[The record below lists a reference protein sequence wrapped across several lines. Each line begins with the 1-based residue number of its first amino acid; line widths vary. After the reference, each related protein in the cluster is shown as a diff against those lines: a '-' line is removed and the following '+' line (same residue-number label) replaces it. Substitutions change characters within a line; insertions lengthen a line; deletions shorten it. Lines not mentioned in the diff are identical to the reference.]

1 MTRIFVGIALLLAA
15 LLPAS
20 GNSFT
25 AQASDAVFLLYF
37 QNAQGNQSFACTAT
51 AFERQDNVY
60 RFLTAAHCLGSD
72 RRDRELSA
80 DTSKDVYFLTADE
93 TDGPKRFWPAT
104 PVFVGYQSR
113 TDDFAIFEATST
125 EDWPTVPL
133 GDERD
138 LENGAAYWNIAAPL
152 GLGKQIQEGTIAN
165 LSLDRPVV
173 QGDINWRGTL
183 VLQQTGVNGGSSGS
197 ALISKDTQKIVG
209 VLVGSIGQSTIVAV
223 PVSRVTQALDD
234 AANGAY
240 PWYRPEER

>member
-1 MTRIFVGIALLLAA
+1 MFLTLTVALTVFAAPVIGDSFTNRATDAVALL
-15 LLPAS
+15 
-20 GNSFT
+20 
-25 AQASDAVFLLYF
+25 YRM
-37 QNAQGNQSFACTAT
+37 NAQGNQSFACTAT
-51 AFERQDNVY
+51 AFARQENVY
-60 RFLTAAHCLGSD
+60 KFLTAAHCLGSD
-72 RRDRELSA
+72 RRDKELSA
-80 DTSKDVYFLTADE
+80 DTSKDAYYLTFDE

-113 TDDFAIFEATST
+113 TDDFALFEVTST
-125 EDWPTVPL
+125 EDWPTIPL
-133 GDERD
+133 GNERD

-197 ALISKDTQKIVG
+197 ALISKETKEIVG

-223 PVSRVTQALDD
+223 PVSRVTQALED
-234 AANGAY
+234 AANNTY
-240 PWYRPEER
+240 PWFIREER